1 MHNVLNPADM
11 AQWITAWGY
20 TGIFICIFIGNVGIP
35 VPEETVLLAAGFLTA
50 RDILDFRVVVLVSIV
65 SAVVGDN
72 CGYLVGRIGGRRL
85 LDRLSS
91 GFEFAHRRY
100 ERFKVFFHQHGN
112 KTVFFAR
119 FIAGLRFM
127 AGPMAGSA
135 GMPFWHFFGWN
146 VLGAIVWCPLMVLIG
161 YVIGDQWDLVA
172 PVIHKAGHWATA
184 AIVFVVLA
192 IYLFIRERR
201 SSATGA

>member
-1 MHNVLNPADM
+1 MYHVLNPAEM
-11 AQWITAWGY
+11 TEWITAWGY

-50 RDILDFRVVVLVSIV
+50 RDILDFRIVVLVSIV

-72 CGYLVGRIGGRRL
+72 FGYLAGRIGGRRL
-85 LDRLSS
+85 LDRLASA
-91 GFEFAHRRY
+91 FEFVRRRY
-100 ERFKVFFHQHGN
+100 ERFKVFFRQHGN

-135 GMPFWHFFGWN
+135 GMPFLSFFGWN
-146 VLGAIVWCPLMVLIG
+146 VLGAVVWCTAMVLIG
-161 YVIGDQWDLVA
+161 YIIGDQWDLVA
-172 PVIHKAGHWATA
+172 PVIHRAGHWVTA
-184 AIVFVVLA
+184 AILLVVLA
-192 IYLFIRERR
+192 IYLFVRERR
-201 SSATGA
+201 SPAAGS

>member
-1 MHNVLNPADM
+1 MHHVLNPAQM
-11 AQWITAWGY
+11 TECITAAGY
-20 TGIFICIFIGNVGIP
+20 TGIFICIFVGNVGIP

-72 CGYLVGRIGGRRL
+72 FGYLAGRIGGRRL
-85 LDRLSS
+85 LDRLAS
-91 GFEFAHRRY
+91 GFEFVRRRF

-146 VLGAIVWCPLMVLIG
+146 VLGAVVWCTTMVLIG
-161 YVIGDQWDLVA
+161 HIIGDQWDLVA
-172 PVIHKAGHWATA
+172 LLIHRAGHWATA
-184 AIVFVVLA
+184 AILLVVLA
-192 IYLFIRERR
+192 IYLFVRERR
-201 SSATGA
+201 SPAADS